1 MSKILIKNSTV
12 YDGSGTA
19 PFNADILIKDDK
31 IIQIGNL
38 AEISNAYVIDGSNL
52 ASAPGFIDTHT
63 HSDSALL
70 HNPSHEHSLKQG
82 VTTEILG
89 QDGLSYAQLSKK
101 NYILNSEYLSGLL
114 GSPPQ
119 NLDMSSV
126 NNFKSHYHNKV
137 SVNTAYCIAHGAI
150 RLESVGFKDTPLID
164 INLQNAK
171 TLIRD
176 GMDQGAVGM
185 ATGMSYFPNAW
196 SDTKELIEL
205 CKVVAE
211 KDGVYVTHLR
221 DKNTDRAFGGGWVKE
236 ALEISRRS
244 GVKLH
249 FSHYRTDKHTAGN
262 ISNKMELIDLAI
274 SEGLDITLELYP
286 YPTGSTFPLSFLP
299 SYAHENGIPG
309 VMKLLSTNSSKS
321 ELAHYLDN
329 EFTGPIDEAIIS
341 YAPTIPTLEG
351 KSLVYIAKEN
361 GTSLG
366 MTICNLLLE
375 TRCQLGYW
383 GTPPKNIST
392 WNQINI
398 DIMNLLSRDDYMVG
412 SDSIPLGRYP
422 HPRAYGTFPRIIGRF
437 QRKYNVMK
445 LEETIQRITDN
456 PAQRFK
462 LTNRGRIKKGYFAD
476 IVLFDPETIIDNSTY
491 DDPKQYPTG
500 IPYVIVNGEIAIEK
514 GTVRNSTS
522 GRAIP

>member
-1 MSKILIKNSTV
+1 MSKILIKNSTL

-38 AEISNAYVIDGSNL
+38 GEISNAYVIDGSNL
-52 ASAPGFIDTHT
+52 ASSPGFIDTHT

-126 NNFKSHYHNKV
+126 RHFKSHYHNKV

-150 RLESVGFKDTPLID
+150 RLESVGFRDVPLINSD
-164 INLQNAK
+164 LENAK
-171 TLIRD
+171 SLIRE
-176 GMDQGAVGM
+176 GMDQGAIGM

-211 KDGVYVTHLR
+211 KNGVYVTHLR
-221 DKNTDRAFGGGWVKE
+221 DKNTDRAFGGGWVRE

-249 FSHYRTDKHTAGN
+249 FSHYRTDKNTAGN
-262 ISNKMELIDLAI
+262 IKSKMNLINSAI
-274 SEGLDITLELYP
+274 EEGLDITLELYP

-309 VMKLLSTNSSKS
+309 VMKLLSDTS
-321 ELAHYLDN
+321 ERNKLVDYLDN
-329 EFTGPIDEAIIS
+329 EFKGPIDEAILS
-341 YAPTIPTLEG
+341 HVPTIPELEG
-351 KSLVYIAKEN
+351 KALLDISKEAQ
-361 GTSLG
+361 TSLG

-375 TRCQLGYW
+375 TKCQIGYW
-383 GTPPKNIST
+383 GTPPTNVST
-392 WNQINI
+392 WNQINL
-398 DIMNLLSRDDYMVG
+398 DIVHLLSRDDYMVG
-412 SDSIPLGRYP
+412 SDSIPLGKYP

-437 QRKYNVMK
+437 QRKFNIMK
-445 LEETIQRITDN
+445 LEETIQRITNN
-456 PAQRFK
+456 PAKRFN
-462 LTNRGRIKKGYFAD
+462 LTGRGLIKEGYFAD
-476 IVLFDPETIIDNSTY
+476 IVLFDPKTVIDNSTY

-500 IPYVIVNGEIAIEK
+500 IPYVIVNGKIAVEK
-514 GTVRNSTS
+514 TQIKNVTS